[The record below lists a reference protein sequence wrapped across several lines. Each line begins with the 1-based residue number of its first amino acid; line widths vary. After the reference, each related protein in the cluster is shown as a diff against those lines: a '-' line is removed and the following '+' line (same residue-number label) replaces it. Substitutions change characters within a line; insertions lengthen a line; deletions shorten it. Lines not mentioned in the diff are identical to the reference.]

1 MEREL
6 TIKINVWE
14 RPSQFFRYIHPALTI
29 EGKYNIRKVF
39 RVWISLNKDEPEVT
53 NIVYE

>member
-1 MEREL
+1 MFCVGTCL
-6 TIKINVWE
+6 G
-14 RPSQFFRYIHPALTI
+14 QLFRYIHPALTI